1 MIWNWELLSFHTTE
15 NARPYK
21 RVGEGGRKEKIKA
34 RWSKVI
40 FVFPWQEEM
49 KARENMGQTSST
61 WPFFF
66 SGERNQMIQIAQF
79 KSEIW
84 GQNKAVKEIC

>member
-1 MIWNWELLSFHTTE
+1 MKVGCKRESSMIWNSELLSCHTTE
-15 NARPYK
+15 NERPNK

-66 SGERNQMIQIAQF
+66 LGRKKSNDPDCAIQ
-79 KSEIW
+79 
-84 GQNKAVKEIC
+84 V